1 MFIRRKQK
9 LNKLG
14 FTLAET
20 VLALAVISI
29 SSVGLLSLVLSSHRA
44 TINAAQK
51 QQAQLYAM
59 DIINCYRVSDTYQN
73 FEKNLEFTL
82 GFADKALNTLLQDN
96 EETITLKNM
105 QATISINANNTL
117 TVYIQNDTKNLTD
130 EIKFTKGVALTNEET
145 P

>member
-1 MFIRRKQK
+1 M
-9 LNKLG
+9 NKLG

-59 DIINCYRVSDTYQN
+59 DIINCYRVSSTT
-73 FEKNLEFTL
+73 EEFTANMAFAL
-82 GFADKALNTLLQDN
+82 GEENTM
-96 EETITLKNM
+96 T
-105 QATISINANNTL
+105 ATISFDEDNPKTL
-117 TVYIQNDTKNLTD
+117 IVTISKD
-130 EIKFTKGVALTNEET
+130 
-145 P
+145 